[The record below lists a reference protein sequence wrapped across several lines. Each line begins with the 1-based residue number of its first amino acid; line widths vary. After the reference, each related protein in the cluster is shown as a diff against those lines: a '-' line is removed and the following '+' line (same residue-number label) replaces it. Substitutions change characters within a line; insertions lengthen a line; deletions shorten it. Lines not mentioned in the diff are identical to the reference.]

1 MKYLKR
7 ALILVV
13 VLVMLLI
20 AAKECGL
27 YLILKRK
34 MLTECE
40 KQAIKS
46 AQSECETSR
55 EDTDAYSE
63 CMSERFKKHR
73 EACSERM

>member
-13 VLVMLLI
+13 VLAMMLI
-20 AAKECGL
+20 TAKECGL

-40 KQAIKS
+40 KQALKS
-46 AQSECETSR
+46 AESECEKLQQDA
-55 EDTDAYSE
+55 DTYSK
-63 CMSERFKKHR
+63 CMSERFKRYH
-73 EACSERM
+73 SECDESR